1 MSKKQLI
8 MVIALAASLSFSAC
22 SRASSPPPT
31 PTPTGGD
38 SVIQVILEQ
47 ATLTEQAAAGN
58 AVIPT
63 NPGNNVQSTT
73 ATPTSTWPLV
83 TATPTPTTEIVQVDP
98 QTVPASYT
106 LHEGEFPYC
115 LARRFNI
122 NVDTL
127 MSANGLVGNS
137 YQVGQTLTIPQ
148 GAGPYVGVRALSPH
162 PAQYTVVS
170 SDTFYSIACK
180 FGDVYPESI
189 AQANGMGIDAV
200 LTVGQTLQIP

>member
-1 MSKKQLI
+1 MSKKQMI
-8 MVIALAASLSFSAC
+8 IIIVIIASLSFSAC

-58 AVIPT
+58 AVV
-63 NPGNNVQSTT
+63 PGNLQSTT

-83 TATPTPTTEIVQVDP
+83 TATPTPTTTIIEVDP
-98 QTVPASYT
+98 QAVPASYT

-122 NVDTL
+122 NVETL
-127 MSANGLVGNS
+127 MSTNGLVGDT

-148 GAGPYVGVRALSPH
+148 GAGPYVGTRARSPH